1 MNLDILIVSLY
12 SYIFGS
18 IPFGLLIT
26 KIFIKK
32 DVRKIGS
39 GNIGATNVL
48 RTGKKS
54 LAILTLLLDIFK
66 GYISV
71 FIAILFFKDLVYL
84 AALICF
90 IGHIYPIWLKFKGGK
105 GVATFL
111 GIILGF
117 SFNLAFIFG
126 IIWLI
131 ILYIFKYS
139 SLSSIISTFSL
150 LLYSVYLNNFDL
162 STYLFIV
169 FVIILHTHRQ
179 NIIRLKNKTE
189 NKIKF

>member
-71 FIAILFFKDLVYL
+71 FIAILFFRDLVYL

-126 IIWLI
+126 IICLI

>member
-162 STYLFIV
+162 SSYLFIV

>member
-1 MNLDILIVSLY
+1 VNLDILIVSLY

>member
-1 MNLDILIVSLY
+1 VNLDILIVSLY

-169 FVIILHTHRQ
+169 FVIILHTHKQ

>member
-32 DVRKIGS
+32 DVKKIGS

>member
-169 FVIILHTHRQ
+169 FVIILHTHKQ

>member
-1 MNLDILIVSLY
+1 MLNIRPIGYIVGILVVILGVSMILPLIIDIYFKDEHWKIFGYSSFITITSGALLIFSCSNSFPTNFSIQQTFLLTISIWLVLP
-12 SYIFGS
+12 IFGS

-71 FIAILFFKDLVYL
+71 FIAILFFKDLV
-84 AALICF
+84 
-90 IGHIYPIWLKFKGGK
+90 HIH
-105 GVATFL
+105 
-111 GIILGF
+111 
-117 SFNLAFIFG
+117 
-126 IIWLI
+126 
-131 ILYIFKYS
+131 
-139 SLSSIISTFSL
+139 
-150 LLYSVYLNNFDL
+150 LLYQKVN
-162 STYLFIV
+162 
-169 FVIILHTHRQ
+169 
-179 NIIRLKNKTE
+179 
-189 NKIKF
+189 